1 MHCRT
6 VLGDEFGP
14 SFLSNFVIAN
24 KQQSH
29 DFNKPF
35 PNCPKPQFQSE
46 AKCIVIDIK
55 MIFHSHTNKICF
67 HKKGLGF
74 ESESFFSLGDGL
86 LVFVLNSLWL
96 KIASKAKQN
105 KQTKTEKQQLVDRPF
120 LEQGV
125 EILFFTKIIY
135 VESLNR
141 KWNKIPNRHTN
152 SSKRLSHF
160 AVLENL
166 TEKHFFADNRV
177 L

>member
-1 MHCRT
+1 M
-6 VLGDEFGP
+6 
-14 SFLSNFVIAN
+14 
-24 KQQSH
+24 
-29 DFNKPF
+29 
-35 PNCPKPQFQSE
+35 
-46 AKCIVIDIK
+46 
-55 MIFHSHTNKICF
+55 
-67 HKKGLGF
+67 
-74 ESESFFSLGDGL
+74 
-86 LVFVLNSLWL
+86 VFVLNSLWL

-105 KQTKTEKQQLVDRPF
+105 KQTKREQLVDRPF

-125 EILFFTKIIY
+125 VILFFTKIIY